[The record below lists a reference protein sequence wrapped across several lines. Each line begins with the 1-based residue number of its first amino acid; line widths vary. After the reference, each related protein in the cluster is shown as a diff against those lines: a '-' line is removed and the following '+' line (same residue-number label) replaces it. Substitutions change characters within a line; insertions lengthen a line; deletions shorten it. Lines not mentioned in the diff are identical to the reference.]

1 MPAPLGNTNNKKWN
15 CENAQELINDVSEYI
30 KNNKD
35 CYSLAYA
42 CSDLGYYETILY
54 HFKDNVEGIDFE
66 PIKNAKEIIKGRL
79 INNGVKG
86 DTNATMSIFVLKNN
100 HDMKDKQEVTQTN
113 IDATPPTKE
122 EMEQA
127 AKKIDDEI

>member
-1 MPAPLGNTNNKKWN
+1 MAAPKGNTHNKKWTY
-15 CENAQELINDVSEYI
+15 ENAQELINDVSEYI
-30 KNNKD
+30 KNNTE